1 MKKIKIIHINL
12 SSGFAGAERHMID
25 LINHQSKDYKT
36 YLIKS
41 ENNASINYSIV
52 EKKTKIYKISNFFKR
67 NFLRKIIQKINPD
80 IVHTHL
86 GDASR
91 IMSKNWGNFKLVATC
106 HMNYKKKHY
115 NNHDGIILLNKT
127 QEEIV
132 KEQFSNK
139 ILRINLW
146 PPSIKSKKQT
156 KIYLLNKLNIKKKSY
171 IFGSIGRFH
180 YQKGF
185 DLILKVF
192 NKLQLKNCYLVLIG
206 NGHTDYKKIYKNNNK
221 IKILGHKNNP
231 GDYLNIFNTFVFPS
245 RWESFGLSLIEA
257 MRKNLPII
265 TSVNEGNK
273 DWIKKYNVTLFNS
286 DNEDQ
291 LKNALLKHY
300 LKKPKK
306 QRYNLIN
313 FQSNIIIKKINKFYK
328 SI

>member
-1 MKKIKIIHINL
+1 MKKIKIIHIIL
-12 SSGFAGAERHMID
+12 SPGFAGSERHMID
-25 LINHQSKDYKT
+25 LINYQSKDYKT

-41 ENNASINYSIV
+41 KKNNFINYSIV
-52 EKKTKIYKISNFFKR
+52 KKKTKIYKISKFFQRISLK
-67 NFLRKIIQKINPD
+67 KIIQKINPD
-80 IVHTHL
+80 LIHTHL

-91 IMSKNWGNFKLVATC
+91 IVSKNWGNFKLVATC
-106 HMNYKKKHY
+106 HMNYKRKHY
-115 NNHDGIILLNKT
+115 TNHDGIIVLNKT
-127 QEEIV
+127 QEKNV
-132 KEQFSNK
+132 KKQFYNK

-146 PPSIKSKKQT
+146 PPSIKSKRQS
-156 KIYLLNKLNIKKKSY
+156 KIYLLNKLNIKNKAY

-185 DLILKVF
+185 DLILKIF

-206 NGHTDYKKIYKNNNK
+206 NGHVNYKKTYKNNNK
-221 IKILGHKNNP
+221 IKILGHKTNP
-231 GDYLNIFNTFVFPS
+231 DDYLKIFNTFVFPS

-273 DWIKKYNVTLFNS
+273 DWIKKYKVTSFNS
-286 DNEDQ
+286 DNESQ
-291 LKNALLKHY
+291 LKKALLKHY

-306 QRYNLIN
+306 QKYNLNN
-313 FQSNIIIKKINKFYK
+313 FQPNIIIKKINTFYK

>member
-25 LINHQSKDYKT
+25 LINHQSKEFET
-36 YLIKS
+36 YLIKLKK
-41 ENNASINYSIV
+41 NNLINYSTV
-52 EKKTKIYKISNFFKR
+52 RRQTKIYKISKFFKKSS
-67 NFLRKIIQKINPD
+67 LKKIIRKINPD

-91 IMSKNWGNFKLVATC
+91 IISKNWGSFKLVATC

-115 NNHDGIILLNKT
+115 INHDGIIVLNKT
-127 QEEIV
+127 QEKVV
-132 KEQFSNK
+132 KKEFFNK
-139 ILRINLW
+139 VLKINLW
-146 PPSIKSKKQT
+146 PPFIKSKKQS
-156 KIYLLNKLNIKKKSY
+156 KNYLLNKLHIKKGSY

-185 DLILKVF
+185 DLILKIF
-192 NKLQLKNCYLVLIG
+192 NKLQFNNCYLVLIG
-206 NGHTDYKKIYKNNNK
+206 NGHRDYKKEYENNDK

-231 GDYLNIFNTFVFPS
+231 DDYLKIFNTFVFPS

-273 DWIKKYNVTLFNS
+273 DWIKKYNVTLFNL
-286 DNEDQ
+286 DNENQ
-291 LKNALLKHY
+291 LKESLIKHY
-300 LKKPKK
+300 LQKLKK
-306 QRYNLIN
+306 QKYNLKD
-313 FQSNIIIKKINKFYK
+313 FQHSIIIKKINKFYK
-328 SI
+328 TV

>member
-1 MKKIKIIHINL
+1 MKKIKIIHIIL
-12 SSGFAGAERHMID
+12 SPGFAGSERHMID
-25 LINHQSKDYKT
+25 LINYQSKDYKT

-41 ENNASINYSIV
+41 KKNNFINYSIV
-52 EKKTKIYKISNFFKR
+52 KKKTKIYKISKFFQRISLK
-67 NFLRKIIQKINPD
+67 KIIQKINPD
-80 IVHTHL
+80 LIHTHL

-91 IMSKNWGNFKLVATC
+91 IVSKNWGNFKLVATC
-106 HMNYKKKHY
+106 HMNYKRKHY
-115 NNHDGIILLNKT
+115 TNHDGIIVLNKT
-127 QEEIV
+127 QEKNV
-132 KEQFSNK
+132 KKQFYNK

-146 PPSIKSKKQT
+146 PPSIKSKRQS
-156 KIYLLNKLNIKKKSY
+156 KIYLLNKLNIKNKAY

-185 DLILKVF
+185 DLILKIF

-206 NGHTDYKKIYKNNNK
+206 NGHVNYKKTYKNNNK

-231 GDYLNIFNTFVFPS
+231 DDYLNIFNTFVFPS

-273 DWIKKYNVTLFNS
+273 DWIKKYKVTSFNS
-286 DNEDQ
+286 DNESQ
-291 LKNALLKHY
+291 LKKALLKHY

-306 QRYNLIN
+306 QKYNLNN
-313 FQSNIIIKKINKFYK
+313 FQPNIIIKKINTFYK

>member
-1 MKKIKIIHINL
+1 MKKIKIIHIIL
-12 SSGFAGAERHMID
+12 SPGFAGSERHMID
-25 LINHQSKDYKT
+25 LINYQSKDYKT

-41 ENNASINYSIV
+41 KKNNFINYSIV
-52 EKKTKIYKISNFFKR
+52 KKKTKIYKISKFFQRISLK
-67 NFLRKIIQKINPD
+67 KIIQKINPD
-80 IVHTHL
+80 LIHTHL

-91 IMSKNWGNFKLVATC
+91 IVSKNWGNFKLVATC
-106 HMNYKKKHY
+106 HMNYKRKHY
-115 NNHDGIILLNKT
+115 TNHDGIIVLNKT
-127 QEEIV
+127 QENTI
-132 KEQFSNK
+132 KKQFYNK

-146 PPSIKSKKQT
+146 APSIKSKGQSKT
-156 KIYLLNKLNIKKKSY
+156 YLLNKLNIKNKSY

-185 DLILKVF
+185 DLILKIF

-206 NGHTDYKKIYKNNNK
+206 NGHVNYKKTYKNNNK

-231 GDYLNIFNTFVFPS
+231 DDYLNIFNTFVFPS

-273 DWIKKYNVTLFNS
+273 DWIKKYNVTSFNS
-286 DNEDQ
+286 DNESQ
-291 LKNALLKHY
+291 LKKALLKHY

-306 QRYNLIN
+306 QKYNLNN
-313 FQSNIIIKKINKFYK
+313 FQPNIIIKKINKFYK